1 MPKEKTRHDMF
12 QAHSPH
18 MERLYRLAVVG
29 LLLLSAAALPMTVF
43 VMVALLQ
50 EQEIVEGLI
59 RKLPLDA
66 KGAGEALAGKLR
78 WQFRLT
84 ILIVLNVAVTA
95 IAVALLW
102 RAYHLSQESLR
113 DVKALAGDILSSMD
127 QAVITMDL
135 DGIVT
140 SINRRGRE
148 LLMPR
153 TECIGRPLT
162 EFSAVVPLSELRLDW
177 KVEKFITFARNFN
190 TKSGGCD
197 RVLRA
202 FCHSLRDTN
211 GNKIGFVLM
220 LRDVTERFLIEERM
234 RRMERYMGMGSLA
247 AGLQHEIK
255 NPLAALSLH
264 VQLLEEQLE
273 EERVSEDTRP
283 MLGVIKTEVARIGDV
298 LEGFRDFASVLKLN
312 LAPMNLRELIQHQVD
327 LIAPQAAA
335 QSIDIIVRIAD
346 DLPEFVAADHVRL
359 EQVLLNL
366 LVNAMEAMPEGGK
379 VILSAFADEKFIHIE
394 VSDTGHGVAEDL
406 RDRIF
411 DPYFTTKSEG
421 TGLGLPLCDK
431 IMRQHNGGLDCL
443 TSPLGTTFQLI
454 LPNTTSPDG
463 IE

>member
-1 MPKEKTRHDMF
+1 MF
-12 QAHSPH
+12 QAQSPNT
-18 MERLYRLAVVG
+18 ERLYRLAVIG
-29 LLLLSAAALPMTVF
+29 LLLLSAAALPVTIF
-43 VMVALLQ
+43 VMVALFQ
-50 EQEIVEGLI
+50 EQAIVEGLI
-59 RKLPLDA
+59 RDLPLDA
-66 KGAGEALAGKLR
+66 KGAAEGLAGKLR

-148 LLMPR
+148 MLMPQ

-162 EFSAVVPLSELRLDW
+162 ELSAVVPLSELRLDW
-177 KVEKFITFARNFN
+177 KVEKFITFARNFSA
-190 TKSGGCD
+190 KSGGCD

-202 FCHSLRDTN
+202 FCQSLSDTN
-211 GNKIGFVLM
+211 GNKIGFVLL

-234 RRMERYMGMGSLA
+234 RRMERYMGLGSLA

-273 EERVSEDTRP
+273 EESASDGARP

-312 LAPMNLRELIQHQVD
+312 LAPMNLRDLIHHQID

-335 QSIDIIVRIAD
+335 HAVEIHLRIAE
-346 DLPEFVAADHVRL
+346 DLPAYVLADRVRL

-366 LVNAMEAMPEGGK
+366 LVNAMEAMPGGGK
-379 VILSAFADEKFIHIE
+379 IIVSAFADEKSVHIE

-454 LPNTTSPDG
+454 LPNTTSADG
-463 IE
+463 LE